1 MEKERKGC
9 LLLIGFTAMAS
20 VGIYI
25 ALRLEW
31 PFLKNL
37 MYLTPALVV
46 PYIGEKYFKFNNKNK
61 KTPKWRWALL
71 IVLIFLLAGLVTW
84 LMKSR

>member
-1 MEKERKGC
+1 MEKGQKGC

-31 PFLKNL
+31 PFLRNL
-37 MYLTPALVV
+37 MYLTPALVA
-46 PYIGEKYFKFNNKNK
+46 PYIGEKYFSEKNK
-61 KTPKWRWALL
+61 KTPKWRWALVF
-71 IVLIFLLAGLVTW
+71 ILIFLLAGLVTW
-84 LMKSR
+84 WMESR

>member
-1 MEKERKGC
+1 MEKEQKGC
-9 LLLIGFTAMAS
+9 LLLIGFTAIAG
-20 VGIYI
+20 VVIYI

-31 PFLKNL
+31 LFLRNL
-37 MYLTPALVV
+37 MYLTPALVA
-46 PYIGEKYFKFNNKNK
+46 PYISEKYFKFNNKNK

-84 LMKSR
+84 WMESL

>member
-1 MEKERKGC
+1 MEKEQKGC
-9 LLLIGFTAMAS
+9 LLLIGFTAIAG
-20 VGIYI
+20 VVIYI

-31 PFLKNL
+31 LFLRNL
-37 MYLTPALVV
+37 MYLTPALVA
-46 PYIGEKYFKFNNKNK
+46 PYISEKYFKFNNKNK

>member
-1 MEKERKGC
+1 MEKGQKGC

-31 PFLKNL
+31 PFLRNL
-37 MYLTPALVV
+37 MYLTPALVA
-46 PYIGEKYFKFNNKNK
+46 PYIGEKHFSDKNK
-61 KTPKWRWALL
+61 KTPKWRWALVF
-71 IVLIFLLAGLVTW
+71 ILIFLLAGLVTW
-84 LMKSR
+84 WMESR

>member
-1 MEKERKGC
+1 MEKGQKGC

-31 PFLKNL
+31 PFLRNL
-37 MYLTPALVV
+37 MYLTPALVA
-46 PYIGEKYFKFNNKNK
+46 PYIGENISAIKTK
-61 KTPKWRWALL
+61 KRLNGDGHWFSFSFSCWPD
-71 IVLIFLLAGLVTW
+71 
-84 LMKSR
+84 

>member
-1 MEKERKGC
+1 M
-9 LLLIGFTAMAS
+9 LIGFTAMAS

-37 MYLTPALVV
+37 MYLTPALVA
-46 PYIGEKYFKFNNKNK
+46 PYIGEKYFSDKNK
-61 KTPKWRWALL
+61 KNA
-71 IVLIFLLAGLVTW
+71 
-84 LMKSR
+84 